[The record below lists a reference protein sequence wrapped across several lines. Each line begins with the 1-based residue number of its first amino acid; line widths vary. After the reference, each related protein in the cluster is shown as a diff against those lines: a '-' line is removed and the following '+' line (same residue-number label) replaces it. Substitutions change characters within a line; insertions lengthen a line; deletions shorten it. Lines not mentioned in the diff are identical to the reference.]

1 MNPFDQ
7 AWLLLKDFYF
17 NPDGIVGGGQRGYEE
32 GIAAGYPFA
41 QDRPVEGTSKNVY
54 SFEGEPYRRG
64 SSRAMT
70 PSEVKIDY
78 GPNDEW
84 GETYPGLD
92 DDFREYY
99 AGMNLTESG
108 RDMKMPYDSYNPE
121 INFDEWAEYVGRLLG
136 HEHVHGLTFG
146 EFAREL
152 YNQDKA
158 TPYTARPY
166 RDKFSSWSEKAAQML
181 QYPGGIRQHKIAE
194 RRAGRHPLNTLMGKL
209 PMPYISRM
217 RKTEEAQQ

>member
-121 INFDEWAEYVGRLLG
+121 INFDEWAEYVGRLLA
-136 HEHVHGLTFG
+136 HEHVHGITNG

-152 YNQDKA
+152 FNQHTDEEILDY
-158 TPYTARPY
+158 PI
-166 RDKFSSWSEKAAQML
+166 RDKFSSWSEQAAQML
-181 QYPGGIRQHKIAE
+181 QYPGGIEEHN
-194 RRAGRHPLNTLMGKL
+194 RAQRMADGHPLSRFMGKL
-209 PMPYISRM
+209 PKPYIRG
-217 RKTEEAQQ
+217 EQL